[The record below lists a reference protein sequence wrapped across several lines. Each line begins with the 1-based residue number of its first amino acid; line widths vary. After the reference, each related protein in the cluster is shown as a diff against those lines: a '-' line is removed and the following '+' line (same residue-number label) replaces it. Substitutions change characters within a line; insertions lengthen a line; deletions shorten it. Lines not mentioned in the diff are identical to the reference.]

1 MKNQEPTANHDTHP
15 DAQKRKWPYS
25 DNGSFEPYPSDTLP
39 PAKKFI
45 AGTAFDYYQPTQQY
59 QMIATDTQDQRI
71 QQHCETA
78 QLIDSMEM
86 NENIEYVNILYDD
99 DLLSNMQAPVA
110 TETNYINFEPN
121 WSNADILDL
130 DQRNYFYGATGDVT
144 NLSGQLIQQTPQNNI
159 IAEQSH
165 AQQPQ
170 NGSMPNQSQPPIQ
183 QATEYEVLHST
194 FVHSGN
200 GQENPA
206 SNIGKSQQIKLL
218 KGVETWKSIFR
229 WNRRKKRKNRKF
241 AVWFSWQ
248 AKRWHWSQFGIVF
261 QLDSDIAI
269 KCRGFRY
276 YPLAVRGRYA
286 RIVCRSTK
294 CNKHKFFARPDS
306 PHRHK

>member
-1 MKNQEPTANHDTHP
+1 MKNQEPTANYDTHP
-15 DAQKRKWPYS
+15 DAQKRKWPYT
-25 DNGSFEPYPSDTLP
+25 DNGTFEPYPSDKLP

-45 AGTAFDYYQPTQQY
+45 AATAFDYYQPTQQY

-144 NLSGQLIQQTPQNNI
+144 NLSGQLIQQTPQNII

-165 AQQPQ
+165 GQQPQ

-183 QATEYEVLHST
+183 QPSEYEVLQSA

-200 GQENPA
+200 GPENPA
-206 SNIGKSQQIKLL
+206 SNIGK
-218 KGVETWKSIFR
+218 
-229 WNRRKKRKNRKF
+229 
-241 AVWFSWQ
+241 
-248 AKRWHWSQFGIVF
+248 
-261 QLDSDIAI
+261 
-269 KCRGFRY
+269 
-276 YPLAVRGRYA
+276 
-286 RIVCRSTK
+286 
-294 CNKHKFFARPDS
+294 
-306 PHRHK
+306 